1 MPENF
6 SLYGFDVT
14 KRIDNLYNIWDFA
27 WHPDPELDADPE
39 LNEQWLERTQGWRA
53 KSWQVV
59 HVTSSPAEA
68 REWCIRNSSF

>member
-1 MPENF
+1 MPDSFTIE
-6 SLYGFDVT
+6 GFDVV
-14 KRIDNLYNIWDFA
+14 KRFDGSYAVYDFG
-27 WHPDPELDADPE
+27 WHPDPKLDADPE

-59 HVTSSPAEA
+59 HVASSPVEA